1 MSTFIR
7 NRLPQ
12 PLELHLGS
20 GTVVIGPYAEAAVD
34 DGAGALPQIQVL
46 EQRGHL
52 SVREQA
58 AEPPAPNPTAAAPPK
73 AKAKAP
79 EKGKPR
85 KS

>member
-34 DGAGALPQIQVL
+34 DGAGALPQIQAL
-46 EQRGHL
+46 AQRGHL

-58 AEPPAPNPTAAAPPK
+58 AEPPPAATAAAPPK
-73 AKAKAP
+73 ARAKPP
-79 EKGKPR
+79 EKRKPR